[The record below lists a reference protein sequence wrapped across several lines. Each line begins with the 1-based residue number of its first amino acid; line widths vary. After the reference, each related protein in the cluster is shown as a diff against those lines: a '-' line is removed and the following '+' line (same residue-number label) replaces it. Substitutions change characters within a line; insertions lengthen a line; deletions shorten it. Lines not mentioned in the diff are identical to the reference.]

1 MSRKIELNQFAL
13 NIYGIYSIIYAII
26 LRSLVIKPLSGFQ
39 RQGAYLF
46 GIFRYSLVLYIREDS
61 MRRLYR
67 G

>member
-46 GIFRYSLVLYIREDS
+46 GIFRYSLVL
-61 MRRLYR
+61 
-67 G
+67 